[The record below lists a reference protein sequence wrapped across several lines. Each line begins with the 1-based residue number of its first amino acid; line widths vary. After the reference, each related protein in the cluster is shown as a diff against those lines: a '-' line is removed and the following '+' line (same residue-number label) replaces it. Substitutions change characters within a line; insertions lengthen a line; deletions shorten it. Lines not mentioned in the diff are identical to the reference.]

1 MHESWIISIY
11 VFKNFLMNNWCLSS
25 KQMCKNNTY
34 NEAAEAL
41 NLTQY
46 FKTTIAIVVSGE
58 RLLGSWLNNL
68 VTVYLLYQQDLAAV
82 LALQMC
88 LAALFFPLVFEPLKE
103 KVSCAAL
110 GALYRL
116 IVDMKNWNDIVILF
130 YI

>member
-1 MHESWIISIY
+1 
-11 VFKNFLMNNWCLSS
+11 
-25 KQMCKNNTY
+25 MCKNNTY

-88 LAALFFPLVFEPLKE
+88 LAALFF
-103 KVSCAAL
+103 SISIWAT
-110 GALYRL
+110 
-116 IVDMKNWNDIVILF
+116 
-130 YI
+130 